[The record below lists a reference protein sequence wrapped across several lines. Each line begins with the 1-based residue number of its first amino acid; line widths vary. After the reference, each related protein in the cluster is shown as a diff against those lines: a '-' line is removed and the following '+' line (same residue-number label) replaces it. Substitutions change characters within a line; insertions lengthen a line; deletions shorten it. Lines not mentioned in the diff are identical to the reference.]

1 MTVVSTVSSC
11 RDSCRQRS
19 FPDEI
24 ICMRA
29 SNRTPLTRSQRSLTS
44 DILRRPLSNHV
55 LSASAEHVVVSKT
68 VAIPKQ
74 STRIDL
80 PRYIIRKH
88 YQTSTAALIHVKY
101 ASRSRGCQSA
111 WGQRTASYSWPCRR
125 GDRVK
130 RFGRDAGVSFWP
142 SLCGNSKSRSSTM
155 AMSER
160 PQLACSQYW
169 LMAVSS

>member
-1 MTVVSTVSSC
+1 MTVVSTVTSC

-88 YQTSTAALIHVKY
+88 YRNVDGSIDPRQIRVAKQRLPK
-101 ASRSRGCQSA
+101 RLGSA
-111 WGQRTASYSWPCRR
+111 Y
-125 GDRVK
+125 
-130 RFGRDAGVSFWP
+130 RFLF
-142 SLCGNSKSRSSTM
+142 
-155 AMSER
+155 
-160 PQLACSQYW
+160 LA
-169 LMAVSS
+169 VPTR